1 MLDLLT
7 HIILLPLDLP
17 SSWIDAAPLFLLA
30 FLIGACLGSFVQAAA
45 LRLNRDEDI
54 IRQPSRCRSCGQKLS
69 WLQNMPILGWLS
81 SFGKCRHCG
90 ASFSIAYMFVEILMG
105 LLIAVIF
112 TFYPINIA
120 IALTLA
126 MILITICALTDL
138 DRMLLHL
145 PVMIALG
152 VIGFLLSFMPIWPL
166 SPLSSLL
173 GMIAVVI
180 LISLINTIYMVWR
193 GEAGFG
199 SGDYWLLGAVGLW
212 LGPVLAI
219 ILFFLSA
226 FLGALIGIILMMRK
240 KGTGQTALP
249 FGVFISLVF
258 ICWPI
263 LNILVIF

>member
-7 HIILLPLDLP
+7 HIIFLPLDLP

-90 ASFSIAYMFVEILMG
+90 ASFSIAYMLVEILMG

-126 MILITICALTDL
+126 MILIAICALTDL

-152 VIGFLLSFMPIWPL
+152 VIGFLLSFMPFWPL

-226 FLGALIGIILMMRK
+226 FLGAFIGIILMMRK